1 MANKKT
7 KREFFGELREMV
19 VDNKELVAFIDHE
32 IELLDNKKNSKTTTV
47 TQKENGELKTYI
59 VAFLETTPNQM
70 YTVTELIEKVP
81 EFKDREP
88 KLTNQ
93 KVSALCKQL
102 VDNNEISK
110 KTDKKKSLF
119 YANPDRITE

>member
-32 IELLDNKKNSKTTTV
+32 IELLDNKKNSKTITV
-47 TQKENGELKTYI
+47 TQKENGELKAYI
-59 VAFLETTPNQM
+59 IAFLETTPNQM

>member
-19 VDNKELVAFIDHE
+19 ADNKELVAFIDHE
-32 IELLDNKKNSKTTTV
+32 IELLDNKKNSKTTTA
-47 TQKENGELKTYI
+47 TQKENGKLKTYI

-81 EFKDREP
+81 EFKDKEP

-102 VDNNEISK
+102 VDNNEILK
-110 KTDKKKSLF
+110 KSDKKKSLF
-119 YANPDRITE
+119 YANPDRVEE

>member
-47 TQKENGELKTYI
+47 TQKENGELKAYI

>member
-7 KREFFGELREMV
+7 KREFFGELREIV

-47 TQKENGELKTYI
+47 TQKENGELKAYI

>member
-1 MANKKT
+1 
-7 KREFFGELREMV
+7 MV

-47 TQKENGELKTYI
+47 TQKENGELKAYI

>member
-47 TQKENGELKTYI
+47 TQKENGELKAYI
-59 VAFLETTPNQM
+59 IAFLETTPNQM